1 MGEGDNLT
9 NSQVESIKNPGDG
22 RSDPDKQF
30 PKKEYVGVSSV
41 NNIARGTRVSNVYI
55 GGSVP
60 DVNLELNNEPST
72 QYPENQVK
80 QTASGHIIEY
90 DDTNGRERVMIR
102 HRTGSGVEMRADG
115 SVIFSST
122 NNTLRIV
129 AANEKVIVEG
139 DGEVVY
145 NGNLKMRVAGDFDL
159 EVGGDFNV
167 NVTGNKEET
176 IKSSYIESITKNK
189 TLTVG
194 ENKAET
200 ILGVDTLT
208 VLSDKNEIIKGN
220 YETNVE
226 GIVEI
231 DAGGKLIMSSENKTI
246 LTSPNMNISAKNLS
260 VIGDSGTVGG
270 HEIVYY
276 GKTAHIPRV
285 NSTSIHASQGVIADV
300 GMTAPTFTGNLSGNA
315 STSGKTAVATAL
327 GVGAGS
333 TQATVTFTEATNKT
347 TDEPNTSVLAS
358 VMSDPEYGVRQI
370 EIDTFDDLK
379 FSVNRSRNYGGI
391 TVNDLTTKSV
401 RSKLRDPNTIS
412 NETFVGEIV
421 SEGLVSKDF
430 ANAIPPKFGK
440 AVSVDDKS
448 QRGVEPLGPSNP
460 KSKVFQHGT

>member
-1 MGEGDNLT
+1 MSEADQISASEL
-9 NSQVESIKNPGDG
+9 ESIKNPGDG
-22 RSDPDKQF
+22 RSDPNKQF
-30 PKKEYVGVSSV
+30 PRKEYVGVSSV
-41 NNIARGTRVSNVYI
+41 NNIARGTKVSNVYI

-60 DVNLELNNEPST
+60 GLDFELNDEPST
-72 QYPENQVK
+72 EYPNNQVK
-80 QTASGHIIEY
+80 ETASGHIIEY

-129 AANEKVIVEG
+129 AANEKAIIEG

-167 NVTGNKEET
+167 NVTGNKEE
-176 IKSSYIESITKNK
+176 IVKSSYIESITKNK

-220 YETNVE
+220 HEANVE

-246 LTSPNMNISAKNLS
+246 MTSPDVNIAAKSLS
-260 VIGDSGTVGG
+260 VVGDSGTVGG

-285 NSTSIHASQGVIADV
+285 NSTSIHATAMYATTFHGDLTGKADDANQADHAS
-300 GMTAPTFTGNLSGNA
+300 GADKAAALATPPGPGSNTNDTTTATDKNTVQPD
-315 STSGKTAVATAL
+315 TSI
-327 GVGAGS
+327 
-333 TQATVTFTEATNKT
+333 
-347 TDEPNTSVLAS
+347 LAS

-391 TVNDLTTKSV
+391 TVNDLTIKSV
-401 RSKLRDPNTIS
+401 RSKLRDPNTLS

-430 ANAIPPKFGK
+430 ANAIPPQFGK
-440 AVSVDDKS
+440 SVSVDDKS
-448 QRGVEPLGPSNP
+448 QRGEEALGPSNP
-460 KSKVFQHGT
+460 KAKVFQHGT

>member
-1 MGEGDNLT
+1 MSEADQISASEL
-9 NSQVESIKNPGDG
+9 ESIKNPSDG
-22 RSDPDKQF
+22 RSDPNKQF
-30 PKKEYVGVSSV
+30 PRKEYVGVSSV
-41 NNIARGTRVSNVYI
+41 NNIARGTKVSNVYI

-60 DVNLELNNEPST
+60 GLDFELNDEPST
-72 QYPENQVK
+72 EYPNNQVK
-80 QTASGHIIEY
+80 ETASGHIIEY

-129 AANEKVIVEG
+129 AANEKAIIEG

-167 NVTGNKEET
+167 NVTGNKEE
-176 IKSSYIESITKNK
+176 IVKSSYIESITKNK

-220 YETNVE
+220 HEANVE

-246 LTSPNMNISAKNLS
+246 MTSPDVNIAAKSLS
-260 VIGDSGTVGG
+260 VVGDSGTVGG

-285 NSTSIHASQGVIADV
+285 NSTSIHATAMYATTFHGDLTGKADDANQADHAS
-300 GMTAPTFTGNLSGNA
+300 GADKAAALATPPGPGSNTNDTTTATDKNTVQPD
-315 STSGKTAVATAL
+315 TSI
-327 GVGAGS
+327 
-333 TQATVTFTEATNKT
+333 
-347 TDEPNTSVLAS
+347 LAS

-391 TVNDLTTKSV
+391 TVNDLTIKSV
-401 RSKLRDPNTIS
+401 RSKLRDPNTLS

-430 ANAIPPKFGK
+430 ANAIPPQFGK
-440 AVSVDDKS
+440 SVSVDDKS
-448 QRGVEPLGPSNP
+448 QRGEEALGPSNP
-460 KSKVFQHGT
+460 KAKVFQHGT

>member
-1 MGEGDNLT
+1 MSEADQISASEL
-9 NSQVESIKNPGDG
+9 ESIKNPSDG
-22 RSDPDKQF
+22 RSDPNKQF
-30 PKKEYVGVSSV
+30 PRKEYVGVSSV
-41 NNIARGTRVSNVYI
+41 NNIARGTKVSNVYI

-60 DVNLELNNEPST
+60 GLDFELNDEPST
-72 QYPENQVK
+72 EYPNNQVK
-80 QTASGHIIEY
+80 ETASGHIIEY

-129 AANEKVIVEG
+129 AANEKAIIEG

-167 NVTGNKEET
+167 NVTGNKEE
-176 IKSSYIESITKNK
+176 IVKSSYIESITKNK

-220 YETNVE
+220 HEANVE

-246 LTSPNMNISAKNLS
+246 MTSPDINIAAKSLS
-260 VIGDSGTVGG
+260 VVGDSGTVGG

-300 GMTAPTFTGNLSGNA
+300 GMTAPTFNGNLAGNA
-315 STSGKTAVATAL
+315 NTAGKAATAA
-327 GVGAGS
+327 VGPAAGS
-333 TQATVTFTEATNKT
+333 AQSSVTFTEATNK
-347 TDEPNTSVLAS
+347 NTVQPDTSILAS
-358 VMSDPEYGVRQI
+358 VMTDPEYGVRQI

-391 TVNDLTTKSV
+391 TVNDLTIKSV
-401 RSKLRDPNTIS
+401 RSKLRDPNTLS

-440 AVSVDDKS
+440 SVSVDDKS
-448 QRGVEPLGPSNP
+448 QRGEEALGPSNP
-460 KSKVFQHGT
+460 KAKVFQHGT

>member
-1 MGEGDNLT
+1 MSEADQISASEL
-9 NSQVESIKNPGDG
+9 ESIKNPGDG
-22 RSDPDKQF
+22 RSDPNKQF
-30 PKKEYVGVSSV
+30 PRKEYVGVSSV
-41 NNIARGTRVSNVYI
+41 NNIARGTKVSNVYI

-60 DVNLELNNEPST
+60 GLDFELNDEPST
-72 QYPENQVK
+72 EYPNNQVK
-80 QTASGHIIEY
+80 ETASGHIIEY

-129 AANEKVIVEG
+129 AANEKAIIEG

-167 NVTGNKEET
+167 NVTGNKEE
-176 IKSSYIESITKNK
+176 IVKSSYIESITKNK

-220 YETNVE
+220 HEANVE

-246 LTSPNMNISAKNLS
+246 MTSPDINIAAKSLS
-260 VIGDSGTVGG
+260 VVGDSGTVGG

-300 GMTAPTFTGNLSGNA
+300 GMTAPTFNGNLAGNA
-315 STSGKTAVATAL
+315 NTAGKAATAA
-327 GVGAGS
+327 VGPAAGS
-333 TQATVTFTEATNKT
+333 AQSSVTFTEATNK
-347 TDEPNTSVLAS
+347 NTVQPDTSILAS
-358 VMSDPEYGVRQI
+358 VMTDPEYGVRQI

-391 TVNDLTTKSV
+391 TVNDLTIKSV
-401 RSKLRDPNTIS
+401 RSKLRDPNTLS

-430 ANAIPPKFGK
+430 ANAIPPQFGK
-440 AVSVDDKS
+440 SVSVDDKS
-448 QRGVEPLGPSNP
+448 QRGEEALGPSNP
-460 KSKVFQHGT
+460 KAKVFQHGT

>member
-1 MGEGDNLT
+1 MSEADLLS
-9 NSQVESIKNPGDG
+9 NSEIESIKNPSDG
-22 RSDPDKQF
+22 RSDPNKEF
-30 PKKEYVGVSSV
+30 PRKEYVGVSSV
-41 NNIARGTRVSNVYI
+41 NNIARGTKVSSVYV

-60 DVNLELNNEPST
+60 GLDLELNDEPST
-72 QYPENQVK
+72 QYPNNQVK
-80 QTASGHIIEY
+80 ETASGHVIEY

-129 AANEKVIVEG
+129 AANEKAIIEG

-145 NGNLKMRVAGDFDL
+145 NGNLKMRIAGDFDL

-167 NVTGNKEET
+167 NVTGNKEE
-176 IKSSYIESITKNK
+176 IVKSSYIESITKNK

-220 YETNVE
+220 HEANVE

-246 LTSPNMNISAKNLS
+246 VTSPDINIAAKSLS
-260 VIGDSGTVGG
+260 VVGDSGTVGG

-300 GMTAPTFTGNLSGNA
+300 GMTAPTFNGNLAGNA
-315 STSGKTAVATAL
+315 NTAGKAATAAI
-327 GVGAGS
+327 GPAAGS
-333 TQATVTFTEATNKT
+333 AQSSVTFTEATNK
-347 TDEPNTSVLAS
+347 NTVQPDTSILAS
-358 VMSDPEYGVRQI
+358 VMTDPEYGVRQI

-401 RSKLRDPNTIS
+401 RSKLRDPNTLS

-430 ANAIPPKFGK
+430 ANAIPPQFGK
-440 AVSVDDKS
+440 SVSEDDKS
-448 QRGVEPLGPSNP
+448 QRGEEALGPSNP
-460 KSKVFQHGT
+460 KAKVFQHGT

>member
-1 MGEGDNLT
+1 MSEADQISASEL
-9 NSQVESIKNPGDG
+9 ESIKNPSDG
-22 RSDPDKQF
+22 RSDPNKQF
-30 PKKEYVGVSSV
+30 PRKEYVGVSSV
-41 NNIARGTRVSNVYI
+41 NNIARGTKVSNVYI

-60 DVNLELNNEPST
+60 GLDFELNDEPST
-72 QYPENQVK
+72 EYPNNQVK
-80 QTASGHIIEY
+80 ETASGHIIEY

-129 AANEKVIVEG
+129 AANEKAIIEG

-167 NVTGNKEET
+167 NVTGNKEE
-176 IKSSYIESITKNK
+176 IVKSSYIESITKNK

-220 YETNVE
+220 HEANVE

-246 LTSPNMNISAKNLS
+246 MTSPDINIAAKSLS
-260 VIGDSGTVGG
+260 VVGDSGTVGG

-285 NSTSIHASQGVIADV
+285 NSTSVHATAMYATTFHGDLTGKADDANQADHASGADKAAALAPPP
-300 GMTAPTFTGNLSGNA
+300 GPGSNTNDTTTATDKNTVQPD
-315 STSGKTAVATAL
+315 TSI
-327 GVGAGS
+327 
-333 TQATVTFTEATNKT
+333 
-347 TDEPNTSVLAS
+347 LAS
-358 VMSDPEYGVRQI
+358 VMTDPEYGVRQI

-391 TVNDLTTKSV
+391 TVNDLTIKSV
-401 RSKLRDPNTIS
+401 RSKLRDPNTLS

-430 ANAIPPKFGK
+430 ANAIPPQFGK
-440 AVSVDDKS
+440 SVSVDDKS
-448 QRGVEPLGPSNP
+448 QRGEEALGPSNP
-460 KSKVFQHGT
+460 KAKVFQHGT